1 MSKQND
7 SQAELAAAIREVA
20 KAIAIFAEVM
30 ADRPRPEL
38 YAAVEK
44 ASPRVAA
51 ALQAQGVLKPSANEV
66 SLRTE
71 PDVKAELTYEANI
84 KPIAQR
90 VLVDKGREALL
101 NLLEGFQV
109 KSATKLPPS
118 EFEAFY
124 AAAEKALA

>member
-1 MSKQND
+1 MSKVNNGND
-7 SQAELAAAIREVA
+7 ELAAAIRQVA
-20 KAIAIFAEVM
+20 EAIAMFANVM

-38 YAAVEK
+38 YAAAEQ
-44 ASPRVAA
+44 AA
-51 ALQAQGVLKPSANEV
+51 TVVTAAVLKPSANEV
-66 SLRTE
+66 SLST
-71 PDVKAELTYEANI
+71 PPVVKAELTYEANI